1 MNDVAIKFRV
11 MSLDLKLSKHELSKH
26 ELTIMNNAEFCPLSP
41 ANGLSRSLHFPA
53 GEEGYGEGESHM
65 RHGNRNRRH

>member
-1 MNDVAIKFRV
+1 MNDVAITFRV
-11 MSLDLKLSKHELSKH
+11 MSIDLKPSKH

-41 ANGLSRSLHFPA
+41 ADGLSRSLHFPA

-65 RHGNRNRRH
+65 RHGNRN